1 MDAAKLLFFGMAI
14 GLTIALALSILRAP
28 RAAVRWSGVMFFL
41 AVAAYAGVIAQF
53 NAGQYGSLPQSG
65 LLLALDFPLRLLS
78 VGTVGWFWLF
88 VQTLFGDAQVR
99 PAQLAVI
106 AVLSAI
112 GLVAVYSPPGAA
124 AWIWIVSN
132 LISAVLLV
140 HAMLVVWRGW
150 TSDLVETRRRLRG
163 PFLMTVS
170 IYTLV
175 MRPFE
180 VWATFNHNPA
190 WYLAFNA
197 ATLAF
202 MCVAAACAFLQP
214 APDLFGP
221 PRPAPKQDAQAGKPA
236 PDRTAPDR
244 AALDRAALAD
254 ITRLDALMK
263 TQQVWREEGLT
274 IASLAVR
281 ANVPEA
287 QLRRLI
293 NDQLG
298 YRNFPSFVNHHRIE
312 AAKAKLADPNEART
326 SISTI
331 AFDIGFASLGPFNR
345 AFREETGKSPS
356 EWRRE
361 ALGLPPQTADA

>member
-1 MDAAKLLFFGMAI
+1 MDAAKLLFFGMVI
-14 GLTIALALSILRAP
+14 GATIALSLNILRAP
-28 RAAVRWSGVMFFL
+28 RPAVRWSGVVFFL
-41 AVAAYAGVIAQF
+41 AVAAYAGVVAQF
-53 NAGQYGSLPQSG
+53 APGQIGSMPKLG
-65 LLLALDFPLRLLS
+65 MATALDFPLRLLS

-88 VQTLFGDAQVR
+88 VQTLFEDSEIQ

-112 GLVAVYSPPGAA
+112 GLFAVYSPPDISRWVWIAA
-124 AWIWIVSN
+124 N
-132 LISAVLLV
+132 LINAGLLI
-140 HAMLVVWRGW
+140 HAMLIVWRGW
-150 TSDLVETRRRLRG
+150 KSDLVETRRRFRG

-175 MRPFE
+175 MRPVE
-180 VWATFNHNPA
+180 VWATFNQNPA

-202 MCVAAACAFLQP
+202 ICLAATWAFL
-214 APDLFGP
+214 APTTELFGP
-221 PRPAPKQDAQAGKPA
+221 PRPAPKRATDKAE
-236 PDRTAPDR
+236 PDR

-254 ITRLDALMK
+254 IARLDALMK

-274 IASLAVR
+274 IASLATR
-281 ANVPEA
+281 ANMPEA
-287 QLRRLI
+287 HLRRLI
-293 NDQLG
+293 NDQLS

-326 SISTI
+326 SISAI

-345 AFREETGKSPS
+345 AFREETGQSPS
-356 EWRRE
+356 EWRRI
-361 ALGLPPQTADA
+361 ALGQPPQAAEV